1 MDVTRSFPLSRK
13 RKRALGLTAVLA
25 AAAIFTAVFTASRTS
40 DASIVERVV
49 AVVGER
55 PILLSDL
62 RKRARPYLVHIHAT
76 TPNAAQ
82 QAAQETEMFREVLN
96 RMIDDRLEEQAADK
110 ARLSVPA
117 EEIDR
122 GIKNKADS
130 LNIAV
135 RELLAEAKRQGLSEQ
150 DYRDEIRRQ
159 ILEGKLIQLRVMTR
173 VRLTEED
180 GRAAYVHWVKEI
192 GDEKLVDIR
201 ILALRLPVG
210 GTQEQNE
217 ARMAL
222 AQSLVTQARAGADFC
237 ALVKQYS
244 DDVTTKGT
252 CGSRGMQPLASLQ
265 PQLVD
270 AATTMK
276 EGQTSDP
283 ILFGGEAIVV
293 TQLHKAPGIPAYED
307 VKMPMQERA
316 MGEAIDRQRK
326 MWLQEL
332 RRGVYIDVRL

>member
-1 MDVTRSFPLSRK
+1 MRSLPPLSGR
-13 RKRALGLTAVLA
+13 RRRAAAFAAVVSLLS
-25 AAAIFTAVFTASRTS
+25 AAAILTAARPT

-62 RKRARPYLVHIHAT
+62 RRRASPYLVHIHAT
-76 TPNAAQ
+76 TPNPAQ

-110 ARLSVPA
+110 ARLSVTA

-122 GIKNKADS
+122 GIKGKADS

-135 RELLAEAKRQGLSEQ
+135 RELLNEAKRQGLTEQ

-180 GRAAYVHWVKEI
+180 GRAAYAHWVKEI
-192 GDEKLVDIR
+192 GEEKLVDLR
-201 ILALRLPVG
+201 ILALRLPAD
-210 GTQEQNE
+210 GTPEMIQ
-217 ARMAL
+217 ARAAL
-222 AQSLVTQARAGADFC
+222 AQSLVTQARGGADFC

-244 DDVTTKGT
+244 DDVTTKQT
-252 CGSRGMQPLASLQ
+252 CGSRGMQPLSSLQ

-270 AATTMK
+270 TAATMK
-276 EGQTSDP
+276 EGQTSEP
-283 ILFGGEAIVV
+283 ILFGNEAVVV

-316 MGEAIDRQRK
+316 MGEAVDRQRK

>member
-13 RKRALGLTAVLA
+13 RKRALGCALA
-25 AAAIFTAVFTASRTS
+25 AAAITAIFTATRPSE
-40 DASIVERVV
+40 ASIVERVV

-159 ILEGKLIQLRVMTR
+159 ILEGKLIQLRVMSR

-222 AQSLVTQARAGADFC
+222 AQSLVTQARTGADFC

-270 AATTMK
+270 AATTLK

-307 VKMPMQERA
+307 VKMPMQDRA